1 MNIGQLNTQ
10 GYGASQSAAP
20 ASLVKKAP
28 DAEKPVSAP
37 IGIRTTDES
46 AESKKQIREA
56 AEKIQN
62 AVDNLAQKNL
72 RFSIDEDTG
81 QTIIKV
87 VDAHTDELIR
97 QIPSEKA
104 VEIARSL
111 DKAQGLLFNDK
122 A

>member
-37 IGIRTTDES
+37 VEIKTINET
-46 AESKKQIREA
+46 AESKEQIREA

-111 DKAQGLLFNDK
+111 DRAQGLLFNDK